1 VTDRIAVI
9 LALLI
14 VAAVIAD
21 VALNGGHVMVFLLR
35 KLSDLIEYIAVWR

>member
-1 VTDRIAVI
+1 MTDRIAVI

-21 VALNGGHVMVFLLR
+21 MALNGGHAMVFLLR
-35 KLSDLIEYIAVWR
+35 KLEDLIEYLAVWR